1 MTMFV
6 YSIAV
11 FSPRYDA
18 AILHTQFL
26 SWRNWFRFVDTVFD
40 ITGKIFFVQ
49 VMGAVV
55 KRVSRRLSLNFSDSR
70 EVTAAEAEGVNRGN
84 MVE

>member
-1 MTMFV
+1 
-6 YSIAV
+6 
-11 FSPRYDA
+11 
-18 AILHTQFL
+18 
-26 SWRNWFRFVDTVFD
+26 
-40 ITGKIFFVQ
+40 